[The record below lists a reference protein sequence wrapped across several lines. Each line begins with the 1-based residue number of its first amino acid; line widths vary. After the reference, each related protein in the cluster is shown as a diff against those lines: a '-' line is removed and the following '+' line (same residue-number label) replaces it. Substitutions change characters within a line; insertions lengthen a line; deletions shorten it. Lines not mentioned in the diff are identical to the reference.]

1 MKFFNINT
9 APKKTLEKEFEGKL
23 KHTGV
28 GFISLGTRI
37 RGLLANNKL
46 DLTGVEISDD
56 YDIAPGS
63 EDDKVY
69 EKDVPYDETQDY
81 MDKID
86 VLEKSSEISSKL
98 SNNVEEQLSEKIKNA
113 KEKNSS
119 VLSEKTPPTSTGEAG
134 TE

>member
-9 APKKTLEKEFEGKL
+9 APEETFEKAFEEKP
-23 KHTGV
+23 KQTGV
-28 GFISLGTRI
+28 GFVSLGTRI

-56 YDIAPGS
+56 YDIPPGS
-63 EDDKVY
+63 EDEKVY
-69 EKDVPYDETQDY
+69 EKDVSYDETQDY

-86 VLEKSSEISSKL
+86 VLEKQSEISSKL
-98 SNNVEEQLSEKIKNA
+98 SKNVEEQLNEKIKNA
-113 KEKNSS
+113 KKESSS
-119 VLSEKTPPTSTGEAG
+119 VSSEITPPMSTGEAG

>member
-9 APKKTLEKEFEGKL
+9 APVETFEKAFEGKP
-23 KHTGV
+23 KQTGV
-28 GFISLGTRI
+28 GFVSLGTRI

-63 EDDKVY
+63 DDDKVY
-69 EKDVPYDETQDY
+69 EKDVAYDETQDFL
-81 MDKID
+81 DKID
-86 VLEKSSEISSKL
+86 VLEKSSEISSRL

-113 KEKNSS
+113 KENSKS
-119 VLSEKTPPTSTGEAG
+119 VSSEKTPPTSTDVVG